1 MTSER
6 AALLFTAR
14 RSQKLLI
21 YEPTHKETIQAE
33 GAWGS
38 LTFTTKTF
46 AFAGIQKTKQN
57 KAKHTKQKPHD
68 TTDSGRSRP
77 NVILPQSIVNEGL

>member
-6 AALLFTAR
+6 AALFFTAR

-21 YEPTHKETIQAE
+21 YEPAHKETIHAE

-46 AFAGIQKTKQN
+46 AFAGIQRTKQN
-57 KAKHTKQKPHD
+57 KAKHTKQK
-68 TTDSGRSRP
+68 TYNTMDSGRSRP
-77 NVILPQSIVNEGL
+77 KAILPQSIVNEGF